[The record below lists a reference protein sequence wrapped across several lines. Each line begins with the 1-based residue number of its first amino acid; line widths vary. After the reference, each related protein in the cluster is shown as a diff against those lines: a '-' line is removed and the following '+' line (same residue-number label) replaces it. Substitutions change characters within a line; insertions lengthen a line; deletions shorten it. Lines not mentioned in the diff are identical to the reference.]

1 MLISILI
8 TLKTI
13 LYIAITN
20 IEHNKLII
28 LLFTTLISSI
38 IISLIEFSKIEDKS
52 KKIIR
57 IIFYSAFSSIMFVD
71 IMYYSYFQS
80 LPSIAILGQAKQ
92 LSSVGESIRILLTIK
107 NLIMIIDLPFVI
119 YYILKRQK
127 EKDYSKD
134 IKTKV
139 LAGLV
144 GSFIILIGITVN
156 SNIIEALK
164 NQEIY
169 SYHTTDIINTYFK
182 QDTVNEG
189 QIQELIKIKEQTQEN
204 SQIENKEYEG
214 IGKGKN
220 LIIIQIESLQN
231 FVINLNYN
239 NQEITPNLNKLIKDQ
254 GTIYF
259 DEYFQLIGRGNTS
272 DAEFVTQ
279 NSLHPSMEDFTYS
292 QYSSNTFHGLPWVLR
307 DNGYNA
313 WVFHGYEKDFWNRRE
328 AYVNQG
334 FQKFLSEEDYE
345 FTEAVGF
352 GISDEEFFD
361 QTLEYIKELDN
372 IDENPF
378 YAFIITLSSH
388 TPYNMDEK
396 YHVLNIKEE
405 HKNNIVA
412 NYLQAV
418 HYADKQIGKFIEDL
432 KSEGLY
438 DETVIALYGD
448 HFGITNSM
456 PEVFKPMEDILG
468 EKYSFDH
475 IMNIPLII
483 HIPGEEINQTRS
495 NLGSQI
501 DFFPTILNIMGYKN
515 EHGLIMGKDLLNYKG
530 YNFVSPQTIMRKGSF
545 IDEDVIFKISQ
556 DGIFENSIVINRK
569 TREGLDVKDYRET
582 YDKAISDINLSN
594 IILKEDILNQLND
607 VHGDMTKLQLNN
619 KSTIASEQETI
630 DLYERYTT
638 RDLNDL
644 YNDKNKIVRVNVD
657 NLSINLKSI
666 EHWMWDNEEAYLILK
681 TNEEDTKL
689 LEKIK
694 DEYPDLRHRYIAE
707 IDDTKKHFLIERNG
721 YKNIILNITN
731 QEYEDKEIIDF
742 LNLYKHYG
750 VIMDDSRIKTGLPD
764 KLNKIG
770 VRAYVEDKD
779 SGQLRLY
786 K

>member
-57 IIFYSAFSSIMFVD
+57 IIFYSAFSLIIFVD

-220 LIIIQIESLQN
+220 LIVIQIESLQN

-254 GTIYF
+254 GTVYF

-292 QYSSNTFHGLPWVLR
+292 QYASNTFHGLPWVLR

-569 TREGLDVKDYRET
+569 TREELDVKDYRET

-594 IILKEDILNQLND
+594 IILKEDILNQLNH

-657 NLSINLKSI
+657 KLSINLKSI
-666 EHWMWDNEEAYLILK
+666 EHWMRDNEEAHLILK

-731 QEYEDKEIIDF
+731 QEYEDEEIIDF